1 MAILLFMERKKLVVE
16 GAGAVPL
23 AAMLEHAKRFE
34 GKKVVLVVSGGNIDF
49 MLIDRIIHKG
59 LLSSGRIGMFEVTID
74 DIPGKIHILT
84 GIIARHRGN
93 IHNIVHDRLSA
104 GLSVGETRVIFT
116 IETRG
121 RDHLKE
127 IMDGMRIKGF
137 MVKEIS

>member
-1 MAILLFMERKKLVVE
+1 
-16 GAGAVPL
+16 
-23 AAMLEHAKRFE
+23 
-34 GKKVVLVVSGGNIDF
+34 
-49 MLIDRIIHKG
+49 
-59 LLSSGRIGMFEVTID
+59 MFEVTID

-127 IMDGMRIKGF
+127 IMDGIRISGF
-137 MVKEIS
+137 TLKEIS